1 MFLGS
6 SEVEQVAVNHWV
18 GGSSPSRGAIYQ
30 WQKFMHKII
39 AAKSKTFLIGE
50 YCVLF
55 GGSAIILT
63 TIPEFKLVIKTNEKE
78 SKITGISE
86 QSPAFSFYIKYK
98 NVFKNLD
105 IEFID
110 PYKESGG
117 LGASS
122 AQFTTL
128 YKLYLA
134 LTHCNLE
141 INSFLK
147 EYKYFAGKASG
158 ADCVS
163 QIYNHHIYFDS
174 KNSTAENLE
183 WNFENIDFAI
193 FRTNFKTATHLH
205 LSQLDNNLNVSELK
219 IYVENAKQSFTN
231 KDSDCLI
238 SNVNLF
244 FSSLKELGLVLDK
257 TNELVK
263 VFMNT
268 KGVFAAKGC
277 GAMCSDTILVI
288 FDIKNKLN
296 VLETAKRLSL
306 III

>member
-1 MFLGS
+1 
-6 SEVEQVAVNHWV
+6 
-18 GGSSPSRGAIYQ
+18 
-30 WQKFMHKII
+30 MHKII
-39 AAKSKTFLIGE
+39 TAKSKTFLIGE

-55 GGSAIILT
+55 GGSSIILT
-63 TIPEFKLVIKTNEKE
+63 TKPEFKLVIKTNKRE

-86 QSPAFSFYIKYK
+86 QSPAFLFYIKYK
-98 NVFKNLD
+98 NVFKNLN

-110 PYKESGG
+110 PYKGSGG

-128 YKLYLA
+128 YKLYLS
-134 LTHCNLE
+134 LTQRNLE

-147 EYKYFAGKASG
+147 EYKHFAGKASG

-163 QIYNHHIYFDS
+163 QIYNHHIYFNS
-174 KNSTAENLE
+174 KNNITKNLE
-183 WNFENIDFAI
+183 WNFKNIDFAI
-193 FRTNFKTATHLH
+193 FKTNFKTTTHLH
-205 LSQLDNNLNVSELK
+205 LSQLDDNLNISELN
-219 IYVENAKQSFTN
+219 IYVENAKQSFVN

-257 TNELVK
+257 TNELIK
-263 VFMNT
+263 IFMNL

-277 GAMCSDTILVI
+277 GAMCSDTILII
-288 FDIKNKLN
+288 FDTKNKLN
-296 VLETAKRLSL
+296 VLETAKKLAL
-306 III
+306 TII